1 MTPAE
6 IEAVRIAVPRLLGK
20 WLEPPSDGEIAHEL
34 HTMLLALGAFV
45 QPADGGYLVYS
56 QTRHGSIAWHP
67 DSLIIA
73 MARGIVELARE
84 HAPHTGQGPEGA
96 TDGK

>member
-20 WLEPPSDGEIAHEL
+20 WLQPPSDGEIAHEL

-45 QPADGGYLVYS
+45 QPAAGNGYLVYN
-56 QTRHGSIAWHP
+56 QTNQGSIAWSP

-84 HAPHTGQGPEGA
+84 HAPHTGQGPEG
-96 TDGK
+96 GEP